1 MPFEKTVIA
10 QSLAG
15 RDKGEYFFVIAKDE
29 KTVLLADGKHRTLER
44 PKRKNLRH
52 VKILPESGASSA
64 LSLSARP
71 TNAELRRA
79 MASFMAVSEKRS
91 IGGT

>member
-52 VKILPESGASSA
+52 VKILPEDGAA
-64 LSLSARP
+64 QLSEQP
-71 TNAELRRA
+71 TNAELRRT
-79 MASFMAVSEKRS
+79 MAFFKAVREKRS